1 MNTMQESLE
10 ELDRLLEQEIDAH
23 QQLLTLQQQEKQL
36 LLAWSLEPFQANLQ
50 AKEHLA
56 QSMLRLERKCQCV
69 LSRLASL
76 LQLPPTEVTLQH
88 LSVRIK
94 EPYAS
99 TLLRHR
105 ARLQQLVSALQHS
118 NRGNNRLLQD
128 SLALV
133 NGALA
138 FFTSLGS
145 EPAGYHPTG
154 KVASSTPGR
163 LLSGRA

>member
-10 ELDRLLEQEIDAH
+10 ELHRLLEQEIDAH

-36 LLAWSLEPFQANLQ
+36 LLAWSREPFQANLQ

-56 QSMLRLERKCQCV
+56 QSMRRLERKCQCV
-69 LSRLASL
+69 VSRLASL
-76 LQLPPTEVTLQH
+76 LQLPLTDITLQQ
-88 LSVRIK
+88 LSTRVE

-99 TLLRHR
+99 ILLCHR

-118 NRGNNRLLQD
+118 NSENNKLLQD

-133 NGALA
+133 DGALA
-138 FFTSLGS
+138 FFTGLGS
-145 EPAGYHPTG
+145 EPAAYHSTG
-154 KVASSTPGR
+154 KITAPTPGR

>member
-10 ELDRLLEQEIDAH
+10 ELDRLLEQESDVH

-36 LLAWSLEPFQANLQ
+36 VLAWSLEPLQANLQ

-56 QSMLRLERKCQCV
+56 QSMLRLERKCQSV
-69 LSRLASL
+69 LSRLAAL
-76 LQLPPTEVTLQH
+76 LQLPPTEVTLQQ
-88 LSVRIK
+88 LSVRVE

-118 NRGNNRLLQD
+118 NRENDRLLQD
-128 SLALV
+128 SLVLV
-133 NGALA
+133 DGALA

-145 EPAGYHPTG
+145 EPAAYQPTG
-154 KVASSTPGR
+154 KIASSAPGR

>member
-1 MNTMQESLE
+1 MKTMQESLE
-10 ELDRLLEQEIDAH
+10 ELDRLLEQEIDAY

-56 QSMLRLERKCQCV
+56 QSMLHLERKCQGV

-76 LQLPPTEVTLQH
+76 LQLPPTDVTLH
-88 LSVRIK
+88 RLSTRV
-94 EPYAS
+94 EAPYDGI
-99 TLLRHR
+99 LLRHR
-105 ARLQQLVSALQHS
+105 ARLQQLVEAVQHS
-118 NRGNNRLLQD
+118 NRENDSLLHH

-133 NGALA
+133 DGALA

-145 EPAGYHPTG
+145 EQAAYHPTG
-154 KVASSTPGR
+154 KVAAPTPGR
-163 LLSGRA
+163 LLSGRV